1 MSNSYR
7 IRTQPGVDK
16 SIKILIDQEFEYLEI
31 LSLKLLQSQIYTRQ
45 CSDYGVVVGRVSV
58 NNGFGLPNAKVS
70 VFIPLDSTDELD
82 PVISDLYPYKTLSEL
97 NDDGYRYNLLPYKQ
111 SHSGHVPTGT
121 FFDKLDV
128 LVDPTLI
135 EVYDKYY
142 KYTTVTNSSGD
153 YMIFGVPTGSQ
164 TIVMDVDLSDI
175 GEFSLSPQDLIR
187 MGVTTPNQVAGTKF
201 KASTNLRELPQLIT
215 INKTIQV
222 EPLWGQPEI
231 CNLGITRTDFDLSS
245 ESNIDIRPT
254 AIFMGS
260 IISTN
265 DNDSIKSGCTVRS
278 NGGYLCDM
286 ITGPGEILAI
296 RQTIYQDSY
305 GRPILETVDLD
316 EGGQVIDEN
325 GTWMVDVPMNL
336 DYVVTN
342 EFGEQVISD
351 DPKKGIPTRGKYRFK
366 VKWNQSPSL
375 SESIKRGY
383 FLVPNVREYGWLDY
397 KTDPFSN
404 KDISTEYTS
413 YQLAMK
419 SYSFSLDW
427 SDYGYTGSSLN
438 SNAVIGRQMIQDA
451 IDCKD
456 TFYDMK
462 YNKVYTVSQLL
473 DKYRKG
479 YSNDKFIGV
488 KNILDGSCQSENYKF
503 PTNDSN
509 MRLDII
515 FILFSLLMMV
525 FRPIL
530 YVLVLVMHVLFFILE
545 LLKSYLAYG
554 LAGWAAFAAYNSFT
568 AASVSAPAFGLT
580 ATNIAAGVAY
590 LALGVTIVFVRDEL
604 KKVDLKGINLPLLT
618 YPDCDMCDCDATGVT
633 PGNGP
638 GNSNALANKNRRIPC
653 STITSDSTP
662 MNDLTSNIQISQLG
676 TPIYD
681 YPFFD
686 NESYKTVAFMQIF
699 AGKQY
704 IDRADVSIG
713 TSSLVT
719 AKYSITDSSGNDNN
733 YTDYFFTSS
742 LTLAERINL
751 FNTKAKYFDNSPNNP
766 GGGVNR
772 IRTTFGINSNL
783 GKFHLDNTIVIIG
796 DISSLSNYMPGQLI
810 SFQNPNLSKD
820 LNTTNAIANQ
830 YGNNA
835 ITGTSATTTTI
846 TVNFAKTDGSGNSS
860 VTYNNIVQTGDSVY
874 HKFPIDME
882 YFQVITGMTYGDFSA
897 NCSSDIVNSLN
908 NRFLNNNM
916 RVIEIKGAYAIGGF
930 HYDNCQE
937 AHMVSPITKVDD
949 YKNLSV
955 IILNRGV
962 DPYSSKIDVQYDL
975 SVLFGKNFGDVNS
988 IVKGNYRMNIPVN
1001 GKFLNVSHSKTN
1013 LVTNTAIDT
1022 YSNQPLYFNSFY
1034 YTPSNQFSAF
1044 TSNLHSYYSALDKS
1058 NGNFKPEGNNSSKLS
1073 SVSYTTGVYSV
1084 NGVSINPSK
1093 NEFVLEANVLSVIV
1107 GCDWYDATTNSIN
1120 DTTNRG
1126 YYPYEIVE
1134 GGSMEQ
1140 GNFTIPKR
1148 GKFGSIY
1155 NSNPPESEAIYFS
1168 PIYNTTGNTLTY
1180 NLGSGNQI
1188 VMRSDRLPS
1197 STVVDET
1204 NCNGFLL
1211 QKNRNFQI
1219 YNIPDTGIVGIVL
1232 TGSTLPSMTAGVADN
1247 AADNKTS
1254 KILESTSCGGSVPLN
1269 CYVNDGNGNVTISNS
1284 DSCRTYNRE
1293 KIFSNGCYILVTTVF
1308 LSLLKDW
1315 GLLTEWVSRT
1325 SINFGAC
1332 RNVWSHTFSNN
1343 WVNGTLYAYSFSN
1356 DVTYNSLNKPSSNYC
1371 TDTLILHTTNN
1382 FYYRSSPYDRKNG
1395 WFIGKNRNESGT
1407 VGILGPYGDNYK
1419 NLQNPTTIMD
1429 LGPRNNYLQ
1438 ELVMS
1443 DEFDGYVANRLNS
1456 STYGDVT
1463 EILNILILSRLMNK
1477 KFIDKMLQIFVGSN
1491 ILAYFSRTKNKVDGD
1506 YSQLISIN
1514 SELGVSP
1521 FQASNYPD
1529 NPPPMQSP
1537 IYISGF
1543 EDDNSVIGIFFSSD
1557 TRIRDFI
1564 TPKRSVINSQLPVG
1578 NDCAFNNFSVFS
1590 QEVPFYQW
1598 TIQGNKTI
1606 FGNEDNGW
1614 NSNPIYDKSFFSFH
1628 YQSLDRLDSNSRYF
1642 RPTNISKSEYTKG
1655 YIYAVSGDGSIDESY
1670 VNWSQN
1676 TPEKSN
1682 SVTVGAPFYFYFG
1695 LKKGKSAYDRFTT
1708 KWVDTTITT
1717 D

>member
-153 YMIFGVPTGSQ
+153 YMIFGVPVGSQ

-187 MGVTTPNQVAGTKF
+187 MGVATPTQVAGTKF

-215 INKTIQV
+215 INKIIQV

-231 CNLGITRTDFDLSS
+231 CNLGITRTDFDLSG

-265 DNDSIKSGCTVRS
+265 DSDAIKSNCSVRS

-286 ITGPGEILAI
+286 TTGPGEILAI
-296 RQTIYQDSY
+296 RQTIQQDSY

-316 EGGQVIDEN
+316 EGGQVIDDN
-325 GTWMVDVPMNL
+325 GTWMVDVPMNM
-336 DYVVTN
+336 DYVTTN
-342 EFGEQVISD
+342 EFGEQVLSN
-351 DPKKGIPTRGKYRFK
+351 DPKVGVPTRGKYRFK

-383 FLVPNVREYGWLDY
+383 FLVPNVREYGWTGTS
-397 KTDPFSN
+397 KNDPFN
-404 KDISTEYTS
+404 IKDTSSEYTS

-427 SDYGYTGSSLN
+427 TDYGYTGSSLN

-456 TFYDMK
+456 TFYDMR

-473 DKYRKG
+473 DKYRNG
-479 YSNDKFIGV
+479 YSNDRFTGV

-515 FILFSLLMMV
+515 FILFSLMMLV

-530 YVLVLVMHVLFFILE
+530 YVLVLVMHIMYFLIILLRTVLLPGLMALSLFM
-545 LLKSYLAYG
+545 SYNGFSKAVG
-554 LAGWAAFAAYNSFT
+554 AF
-568 AASVSAPAFGLT
+568 P
-580 ATNIAAGVAY
+580 AAGLIGLFVAEGFAF
-590 LALGVTIVFVRDEL
+590 LALSFVLNKFREGL
-604 KKVDLKGINLPLLT
+604 NEMDLNGINIPLLT
-618 YPDCDMCDCDATGVT
+618 YPDCDMCDCSAVGNKPSEKGSIDTTGLSINDKPKCISIKSDLT
-633 PGNGP
+633 PIN
-638 GNSNALANKNRRIPC
+638 
-653 STITSDSTP
+653 TITSS
-662 MNDLTSNIQISQLG
+662 MVISPLG
-676 TPIYD
+676 TPIYVSN
-681 YPFFD
+681 YSFPD
-686 NESYKTVAFMQIF
+686 NELYKKPAFINIL
-699 AGKQY
+699 GSKQY
-704 IDRADVSIG
+704 VDRPDVSIG
-713 TSSLVT
+713 TSSLLKFPFVDP
-719 AKYSITDSSGNDNN
+719 ADDSRNL
-733 YTDYFFTSS
+733 TDYFYTSS
-742 LTLAERINL
+742 LTLAERVNL
-751 FNTKAKYFDNSPNNP
+751 FNTKAKYFNQTVDNP

-772 IRTTFGINSNL
+772 VKTTFGVNSNL
-783 GKFHLDNTIVIIG
+783 GKYHFDNTIVIVC
-796 DISSLSNYMPGQLI
+796 DINSLSNYTPGQLI

-820 LNTTNAIANQ
+820 LNVINAVENQ

-835 ITGTSATTTTI
+835 ITGTSATTTSFTI
-846 TVNFAKTDGSGNSS
+846 NYANPDGTGNIS
-860 VTYNNIVQTGDSVY
+860 VTYDNIVQTGDSVY
-874 HKFPIDME
+874 HKFPIDVE
-882 YFQVITGMTYGDFSA
+882 YFQVITGMTYGNFSA
-897 NCSSDIVNSLN
+897 KCSSDIVNSLN
-908 NRFLNNNM
+908 DRYLNNNM
-916 RVIEIKGAYAIGGF
+916 RIIEINGKHSGK
-930 HYDNCQE
+930 DNCQIS
-937 AHMVSPITKVDD
+937 HDMSPISKIVD
-949 YKNLSV
+949 YQKLSV

-962 DPYSSKIDVQYDL
+962 DPYSSKIDIEYDL
-975 SVLFGKNFGDVNS
+975 SVLFGKNFGDSTSV
-988 IVKGNYRMNIPVN
+988 IKGNYRMNIPVN
-1001 GKFLNVSHSKTN
+1001 GSFLNVSHSKTH
-1013 LVTNTAIDT
+1013 LSSLNTSVDS
-1022 YSNQPLYFNSFY
+1022 YSNQNLYFNSFY
-1034 YTPSNQFSAF
+1034 YTPSNQFSGF
-1044 TSNLHSYYSALDKS
+1044 TSDLHSYYSALDNS
-1058 NGNFKPEGNNSSKLS
+1058 NTNFKPTGNNSMKLLS
-1073 SVSYTTGVYSV
+1073 SSQVNSNYGLGVKSSNKFTVEMFTKFSAYGCFNYKSENNTVVSGLT
-1084 NGVSINPSK
+1084 
-1093 NEFVLEANVLSVIV
+1093 
-1107 GCDWYDATTNSIN
+1107 
-1120 DTTNRG
+1120 RG
-1126 YYPYEIVE
+1126 YFKKEIIE
-1134 GGSMEQ
+1134 GGSMEWVD
-1140 GNFTIPKR
+1140 KL
-1148 GKFGSIY
+1148 
-1155 NSNPPESEAIYFS
+1155 PPERLLFNSYGYYLTPEVNAIYYS
-1168 PIYNTTGNTLTY
+1168 PIYDTTGNTLNY
-1180 NLGSGNQI
+1180 GLGTGNQI

-1197 STVVDET
+1197 STVVEEN

-1211 QKNRNFQI
+1211 QKNQNFQI
-1219 YNIPDTGIVGIVL
+1219 YNIPDTGIVGITL
-1232 TGSTLPSMTAGVADN
+1232 TGDTLPSMTASIADID
-1247 AADNKTS
+1247 ASNKTS
-1254 KILESTSCGGSVPLN
+1254 QLLESTSCGGSVPLE
-1269 CYVNDGNGNVTISNS
+1269 CYSSDGNGNVVVNHGG
-1284 DSCRTYNRE
+1284 CMTYNGE
-1293 KIFSNGCYILVTTVF
+1293 KIFKGGCYILVTTIF

-1315 GLLTEWVSRT
+1315 GLLTEWISRT

-1343 WVNGTLYAYSFSN
+1343 WVNGTLYAYSFNN
-1356 DVTYNSLNKPSSNYC
+1356 DVTYNSLNRPSSDYC
-1371 TDTLILHTTNN
+1371 TDTLILHPTNN
-1382 FYYRSSPYDRKNG
+1382 FYYRSSPYKSSTNS
-1395 WFIGKNRNESGT
+1395 FIGRNRPTANSSFS
-1407 VGILGPYGDNYK
+1407 GILGQYGDNFE

-1456 STYGDVT
+1456 TTYGDVS

-1477 KFIDKMLQIFVGSN
+1477 SFIDKMLTVLAGSN
-1491 ILAYFSRTKNKVDGD
+1491 ILAYFTRTKNKVDGD

-1514 SELGVSP
+1514 SELGVAP

-1529 NPPPMQSP
+1529 NPPPLQSP
-1537 IYISGF
+1537 IYISNF
-1543 EDDNSVIGIFFSSD
+1543 NSPTSVIGIFFSSD
-1557 TRIRDFI
+1557 TRVRDFI
-1564 TPKRSVINSQLPVG
+1564 TPKRSIINSQLPVG
-1578 NDCAFNNFSVFS
+1578 NECAFNNFTVFS
-1590 QEVPFYQW
+1590 QKVPFYQW
-1598 TIQGNKTI
+1598 EIKGDSTI
-1606 FGNEDNGW
+1606 FGDERNDW
-1614 NSNPIYDKSFFSFH
+1614 NTEYIGGKFFSYE
-1628 YQSLDRLDSNSRYF
+1628 YQSLDRLNSDSRYF
-1642 RPTNISKSEYTKG
+1642 RPTNNSKSEYTKG

-1676 TPEKSN
+1676 TPDKPN